1 MLPSYCYCYY
11 CYVTV
16 QIVTVHR
23 EHRTLTLTLTLCY
36 SDDATIF
43 TYVAVLCRNQIL
55 FRRVFQAHHRDAE
68 LPLRGG
74 LICAM

>member
-1 MLPSYCYCYY
+1 MLLSYCYCYY

-23 EHRTLTLTLTLCY
+23 EHRTLTLWY
-36 SDDATIF
+36 SNDATIF

-55 FRRVFQAHHRDAE
+55 FRRVFRAHHRDAE

-74 LICAM
+74 AHMRYVST